1 MYVIQTGLRYVFS
14 AVTLKNNEA
23 MEELLQSSI
32 ELALGNVRTSLILT
46 HMITVSFLVRCPLI
60 SGVMYVS

>member
-1 MYVIQTGLRYVFS
+1 MIVVLCCVVCVIQTGLRYVFS

-32 ELALGNVRTSLILT
+32 ELALGNVE
-46 HMITVSFLVRCPLI
+46 PL
-60 SGVMYVS
+60 